1 MLFAVMAIGLGTIAV
16 LSYKNYRHQHYE
28 GVASAQLATAVVGA
42 SGMLDKAVQT
52 GDKIPRGLHMR
63 KAKEVQNSYM
73 TKCIGDMAI
82 S

>member
-1 MLFAVMAIGLGTIAV
+1 MKLGIFLKFVMLFAVMAIVLGTIAV

-52 GDKIPRGLHMR
+52 GDKEAR
-63 KAKEVQNSYM
+63 
-73 TKCIGDMAI
+73 
-82 S
+82 